1 MKMKRLLPA
10 SLLLAALSASASAR
24 QRPVEARQGDAL
36 HGPVREAR
44 IEDATFSRVDGVLV
58 EGPRRLSSVS
68 TYTPDGKRKEQ
79 VGYAPGGELR
89 SRNVRIYDDAG
100 REVEVSISDGAGNL
114 QTKIVYRHETGERL
128 TYKGGRLSE
137 RRVSTLSPDGALRE
151 TRIYDGDGA
160 LRERSVVEREGGK
173 TVQRTYAPD
182 GVLKRSAE
190 NGLGPGGVR
199 RSVNQTYAADGSV
212 YGRRVAD
219 VAVEVGTMDIRVVN
233 DGFNPGPRRTRETR
247 EHDSRRNLS
256 KLTTYVWNE
265 ATGEYEPSAVS
276 YYTITYYR

>member
-1 MKMKRLLPA
+1 MKLKALLSA
-10 SLLLAALSASASAR
+10 SLLLAALSASVSAR
-24 QRPVEARQGDAL
+24 QRAVEARQGDAI

-44 IEDATFSRVDGVLV
+44 IEHATYSRVDGVLV

-68 TYTPDGKRKEQ
+68 TYTQDGKRKEQ
-79 VGYAPGGELR
+79 LGYAPEGALR
-89 SRNVRIYDDAG
+89 SRDVRIYDDAG
-100 REVEVSISDGAGNL
+100 RELEVSIFDGAGNL
-114 QTKIVYRHETGERL
+114 QMKIVHRHETGEKL
-128 TYKGGRLSE
+128 TYKGGSLSE
-137 RRVSTLSPDGALRE
+137 RRVSTLGPDGRTAE

-160 LRERSVVEREGGK
+160 LKERSVIEREGGA
-173 TVQRTYAPD
+173 TIQRTSGPD

-190 NGLGPGGVR
+190 NGPGEGGAR
-199 RSVNQTYAADGSV
+199 RTVNQTYSADGSV

-219 VAVEVGTMDIRVVN
+219 VAIQAGTMDISTVN
-233 DGFNPGPRRTRETR
+233 ERFNPGPRKTRETR
-247 EHDSRRNLS
+247 EHDSHRNLS